1 MVAESNQ
8 HYRHETL
15 QQLLDDDLS
24 EADADRIES
33 HLSDCDDCRAEL
45 EQIAGDDSWWDETVS
60 VLSES
65 TIGRPSVSHVATS
78 PSLDPSIAWLQPLLD
93 RSDVGQLGCIDR
105 YPIHELI
112 GQGGMG
118 VVVRGTDPELHRPV
132 AIKVLAPHLAGVG
145 AARARFMREAQ
156 AAASIVHPSIVPIY
170 GVITS
175 ARLPYIVMPHIR
187 GGNLQQRIDR
197 EGPLELPEILRIGT
211 QIAEGL
217 VAAHRGGV
225 IHRDIKPSNM
235 LLEEGN
241 GRVLI
246 SDFGLARALD
256 DATLTSSGMIA
267 GTPQY
272 MSPEQARGDLIDARS
287 DLFSLGSLIY
297 ALSTGRP
304 PFRAE
309 TPLGV
314 LRKVTETSPKPI
326 SQINERMP
334 PWLDRLVEHLMQV
347 DPDRRIDS
355 AESAAQMLRAAS
367 AHVNNPSVNEL
378 PKSLLQQGWQQR
390 SWLLVA
396 GLAVIA
402 LAIGLMNV
410 PHWTTESTRD
420 ERATDPVAPTRM
432 PLTEA
437 SVPVVA
443 SDYEWRGTE
452 IDRELAAIHQEIL
465 SLSATIDAR
474 NESTKENENER

>member
-8 HYRHETL
+8 HYEHESL
-15 QQLLDDDLS
+15 QQLLDENLS
-24 EADADRIES
+24 VAEAHRIES
-33 HLSDCDDCRAEL
+33 HLSSCDHCRAEL
-45 EQIAGDDSWWDETVS
+45 EQIAGTDAWWDETVS
-60 VLSES
+60 VLSGS
-65 TIGRPSVSHVATS
+65 TIGKPAVVPHLDS
-78 PSLDPSIAWLQPLLD
+78 PSLDPSIDWLQPLLD
-93 RSDVGQLGCIDR
+93 ESDVGQLGCIDR

-118 VVVRGTDPELHRPV
+118 VVLRGTDPELNRPV

-197 EGPLELPEILRIGT
+197 EGPLELQEVLRIGT

-217 VAAHRGGV
+217 EAAHRSGV

-235 LLEEGN
+235 LVEEGN

-256 DATLTSSGMIA
+256 DATLTNSGMIA

-272 MSPEQARGDLIDARS
+272 MSPEQARGDVIDARS

-334 PWLDRLVEHLMQV
+334 AWLDQLVGRLMQV
-347 DPDRRIDS
+347 DVQRRT
-355 AESAAQMLRAAS
+355 ESAPAAADLLRTAH
-367 AHVNNPSVNEL
+367 AHVINPSVNPLPNSLSQDSTGRRRLTLAMLAMLVAVLIGAAAFRSQSETNGQPVGVNVSPTQPHGTPLTGSVSPTRSYDEWVGSEVEL
-378 PKSLLQQGWQQR
+378 ELRNIQSTINDLSSEVNSLLPR
-390 SWLLVA
+390 
-396 GLAVIA
+396 
-402 LAIGLMNV
+402 
-410 PHWTTESTRD
+410 
-420 ERATDPVAPTRM
+420 
-432 PLTEA
+432 
-437 SVPVVA
+437 
-443 SDYEWRGTE
+443 
-452 IDRELAAIHQEIL
+452 
-465 SLSATIDAR
+465 
-474 NESTKENENER
+474 